1 MGCENSA
8 CYVTNVTPLQ
18 KAKIK
23 IERVKMVLESS
34 LSFAIL
40 ATEKPASNFSSQCLY
55 IGPLLGAPIFYYYYF
70 IFASKR
76 Q

>member
-1 MGCENSA
+1 
-8 CYVTNVTPLQ
+8 
-18 KAKIK
+18 
-23 IERVKMVLESS
+23 MVLESS

-55 IGPLLGAPIFYYYYF
+55 IGPLLGAPIFFYYYF